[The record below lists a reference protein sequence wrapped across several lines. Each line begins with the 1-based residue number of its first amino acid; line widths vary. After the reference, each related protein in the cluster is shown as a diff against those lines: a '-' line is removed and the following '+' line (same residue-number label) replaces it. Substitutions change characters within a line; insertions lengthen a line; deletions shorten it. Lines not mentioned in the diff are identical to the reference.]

1 MLASDE
7 LFCCV
12 VCETWK
18 VTLSPSLL
26 RVKITRSPEIA
37 WFAILII
44 VLGALIWQSDGFYP
58 IDEGAHFI
66 SDAAALRYPSTSL
79 GVWQRFGSVWLFAL
93 PAQFG
98 HKVVK
103 IFGSILFLVT
113 VFITYKV
120 AEIEGIPGKEWVVA
134 LAGLQPAFLDI
145 SFTCM
150 PELPASTLLILS
162 YYLYRKSRLNWSV
175 FAASLTFLFRYEM
188 FIFAGIILLIVM
200 KRRAVS
206 AVPYVFAG
214 PAIWYFFSCL
224 WTGDPAWLGREL
236 LRFSAL
242 EKYKEGV
249 QWFHYLVNSPVIFGW
264 IPVGLFVIAFAFDF
278 LRKTVRSPLLYLGIF
293 LSLTISTLAS
303 SKVFHWTGSVGDV
316 RYLTPISPFMAVI
329 ALEGLAALR
338 SIIPAG
344 VISRYLPF
352 GLAGLLALQ
361 TIPAVKP
368 HHLDSYEKTV
378 ISLTQRAAADTIATP
393 ILSNHWASR
402 LPPMGPNQGRD
413 SVLYLSKET
422 LSSHERAYVL
432 WDPKLANS
440 PFTQKALTLSSLRE
454 DSSVSLVDS
463 VVSDAGTVF
472 LFLKDTTRI
481 VRF

>member
-1 MLASDE
+1 
-7 LFCCV
+7 V
-12 VCETWK
+12 
-18 VTLSPSLL
+18 
-26 RVKITRSPEIA
+26 RITRSPAIA
-37 WFAILII
+37 WVVLLII

-58 IDEGAHFI
+58 IDEGAHFVA
-66 SDAAALRYPSTSL
+66 DAAALKNPSTSL

-103 IFGSILFLVT
+103 IFGSIIFLVT
-113 VFITYKV
+113 IFITYKV
-120 AEIEGIPGKEWVVA
+120 AEVEGIPGKEWVIA
-134 LAGLQPAFLDI
+134 LAGFQPAFLDI

-162 YYLYRKSRLNWSV
+162 YYLYRKSRLNWSL

-188 FIFAGIILLIVM
+188 FIFAVIILLIVL
-200 KRRAVS
+200 KRRAFS

-214 PAIWYFFSCL
+214 PAIWFLFSWL

-236 LRFSAL
+236 LRFSTL

-249 QWFHYLVNSPVIFGW
+249 QWSHYLVCSPVIFGW
-264 IPVGLFVIAFAFDF
+264 IPVGLFVIAFTNDL
-278 LRKTVRSPLLYLGIF
+278 LRKTVRFPLLYLTVF
-293 LSLTISTLAS
+293 LNLTISTLAS
-303 SKVFHWTGSVGDV
+303 SEVFHWTGSVGDF
-316 RYLTPISPFMAVI
+316 RYLTPVSPFVAVI
-329 ALEGLAALR
+329 ALGGITALR
-338 SIIPAG
+338 SAIPAG
-344 VISRYLPF
+344 VVSRYLPF
-352 GLAGLLALQ
+352 GLAVLLTLQ
-361 TIPAVKP
+361 TVPAAKP
-368 HHLDSYEKTV
+368 HQLDSYEKAV

-402 LPPMGPNQGRD
+402 LAPMGRNQEAD
-413 SVLYLSKET
+413 SVLYLSDET
-422 LSSHERAYVL
+422 LSSHKRAYVL

-440 PFTQKALTLSSLRE
+440 PFTQKTLTLSSLRE
-454 DSSVSLVDS
+454 DSSVVLVDS

-481 VRF
+481 VQL